1 MFGLPIVLL
10 VVWASATLSTGC
22 AWSAPLFQA
31 EGPGALSQRHDDP
44 ASAAARG
51 TPPSGDARLAPPPMV
66 APPLPSHA
74 RQDRPAARCELAF
87 FAAPRLDPGMFVQ
100 AADWPPAALA
110 GLGEG
115 GDLLRDD
122 FPPPGELIS
131 AETAPGAAGLA
142 AGPDDP
148 LAEVLEPL
156 GSGETRFE
164 ARWRIAKSRIR
175 GDHGGYYSA
184 RTCARLAY
192 GLAFGSI
199 LANTSLDQDFQD
211 WYQDDVRSEATDDLA
226 DWLNP
231 LGNGWILVPTFA
243 CLAVADTWLE
253 DSPAAS
259 IAGELGCRVS
269 RAYLVGAPPMVFM
282 QYLLGATRPD
292 AADPSS
298 HWELFNDCKAVSGHA
313 FIGAV
318 PFITAAMMTDSLVL
332 KSGLYACSA
341 LPALARLNEDC
352 HYLSQIILGWWM
364 ACLACQAVDQTQSES
379 HALTLAPIA
388 SAGGIGFGA
397 IYEY

>member
-1 MFGLPIVLL
+1 
-10 VVWASATLSTGC
+10 
-22 AWSAPLFQA
+22 
-31 EGPGALSQRHDDP
+31 
-44 ASAAARG
+44 
-51 TPPSGDARLAPPPMV
+51 MV

-231 LGNGWILVPTFA
+231 GLVEDG
-243 CLAVADTWLE
+243 LDVAMGGSSFQR
-253 DSPAAS
+253 SPAS
-259 IAGELGCRVS
+259 PWPTPGWRIRRRLRSPESL
-269 RAYLVGAPPMVFM
+269 
-282 QYLLGATRPD
+282 
-292 AADPSS
+292 AA
-298 HWELFNDCKAVSGHA
+298 
-313 FIGAV
+313 
-318 PFITAAMMTDSLVL
+318 
-332 KSGLYACSA
+332 
-341 LPALARLNEDC
+341 
-352 HYLSQIILGWWM
+352 
-364 ACLACQAVDQTQSES
+364 
-379 HALTLAPIA
+379 A
-388 SAGGIGFGA
+388 SAGLTWSARPRWSSCSTCSAPRGPMRQTPVPTGNCSTTA
-397 IYEY
+397 KRSADMPSSARSRSSPPP

>member
-1 MFGLPIVLL
+1 M
-10 VVWASATLSTGC
+10 A
-22 AWSAPLFQA
+22 
-31 EGPGALSQRHDDP
+31 
-44 ASAAARG
+44 
-51 TPPSGDARLAPPPMV
+51 
-66 APPLPSHA
+66 APPLASRA
-74 RQDRPAARCELAF
+74 RQDRPAARCDLAF
-87 FAAPRLDPGMFVQ
+87 FAAPRLDPGLFVQ
-100 AADWPPAALA
+100 AADQPAAALA
-110 GLGEG
+110 GPGEG
-115 GDLLRDD
+115 GDLLRGG

-131 AETAPGAAGLA
+131 AETASGAAALA
-142 AGPDDP
+142 AGTDDP
-148 LAEVLEPL
+148 LAEALERL
-156 GSGETRFE
+156 GSGETRIE

-175 GDHGGYYSA
+175 SDHAGYYSA

-231 LGNGWILVPTFA
+231 LGNGWIVVPTFA
-243 CLAVADTWLE
+243 CLAVADVWLE
-253 DSPAAS
+253 GSPAAS

-292 AADPSS
+292 AANPSS
-298 HWELFNDCKAVSGHA
+298 HWQLFDDCKAVSGHA

-352 HYLSQIILGWWM
+352 HYFSQILLGWWM